1 MNFEK
6 AQIPFKYIQTFNFCL
21 RWILG
26 TLTWGLHSVK
36 FLGVA
41 NMIFPACQSETQ
53 NTFYT
58 ALAALV
64 HAPALSRSL
73 SLFFCSRSMPQTDW
87 NAEKPEPTPVK
98 LTPPNPP
105 PPTSFAREHWT
116 IAILP
121 AHSLSLSQHWVQA
134 I

>member
-6 AQIPFKYIQTFNFCL
+6 AQIPFKYIQTFNFRL

-58 ALAALV
+58 ALAVLV
-64 HAPALSRSL
+64 HAPALSLSL
-73 SLFFCSRSMPQTDW
+73 SLCFFAPAQCLRQIGMQKSQSQRQS
-87 NAEKPEPTPVK
+87 NS
-98 LTPPNPP
+98 PPKPP
-105 PPTSFAREHWT
+105 PPPSSFAREH
-116 IAILP
+116 
-121 AHSLSLSQHWVQA
+121 
-134 I
+134 